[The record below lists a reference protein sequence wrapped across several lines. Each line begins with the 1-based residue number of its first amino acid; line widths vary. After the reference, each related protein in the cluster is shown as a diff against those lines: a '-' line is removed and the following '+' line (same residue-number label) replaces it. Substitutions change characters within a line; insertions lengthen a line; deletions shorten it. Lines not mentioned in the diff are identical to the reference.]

1 MFLLSEQNLNMRY
14 TSVTEQ
20 GQIVFHYSVSK
31 EVEQFLYLTALM
43 EAKEVK
49 AYSKSKST
57 LDFKSLQ
64 FNNTESLELDGHQE
78 EELFRRRYTLP
89 RGFKYNKRPR
99 VIEKISSPKEDAK
112 EVEEEEED
120 EDKEEKDALKGLNV
134 SKSLSNFYLHNM
146 FSEKTSE
153 SDCAKCTSF
162 QNLGLKQ
169 LFYQPRLQPS
179 VSYFNLTSLFK
190 GETTLAE
197 SMSDLNIKSLF
208 KEVKT
213 EADPFDEELNLD
225 TLFQENSGTQSKM
238 TRRGKALKNLKKAFS
253 RPFKAVRRAV
263 SRFC

>member
-1 MFLLSEQNLNMRY
+1 MFLLPEQNLNMRY
-14 TSVTEQ
+14 TSVNEQ
-20 GQIVFHYSVSK
+20 GQIVYNYSVSK
-31 EVEQFLYLTALM
+31 EVEQFHYLTALM

-57 LDFKSLQ
+57 LDFKTLQ
-64 FNNTESLELDGHQE
+64 FNNTESLELDEHQE

-89 RGFKYNKRPR
+89 RGFKYNTRPR
-99 VIEKISSPKEDAK
+99 VIENICSPKKDVK
-112 EVEEEEED
+112 EEEEV
-120 EDKEEKDALKGLNV
+120 KDGMKGLNV
-134 SKSLSNFYLHNM
+134 SKSLSNFYLYTM

-169 LFYQPRLQPS
+169 LFYEPRLRPS

-190 GETTLAE
+190 EETTLIE
-197 SMSDLNIKSLF
+197 SMSDLNIRSLF
-208 KEVKT
+208 KEVKA
-213 EADPFDEELNLD
+213 EVDPFDEELNLD
-225 TLFQENSGTQSKM
+225 ALFQEENGTQSKM
-238 TRRGKALKNLKKAFS
+238 SRRGKTIKNVKKAFS